1 MEIHRLDGFH
11 SWVILSLAQLVASF
25 STGFLLINNRKKI
38 YSGFSPHIHTL
49 QHPWVLL
56 DLWEIMCEH
65 FSFKLEEPPS
75 CVGTDI
81 ILLEE
86 QLRFGSSIW

>member
-11 SWVILSLAQLVASF
+11 SWVGDLESFAQLVVSF

-38 YSGFSPHIHTL
+38 YSGFSPHIDTL

-56 DLWEIMCEH
+56 DLWEIMCE
-65 FSFKLEEPPS
+65 
-75 CVGTDI
+75 
-81 ILLEE
+81 
-86 QLRFGSSIW
+86 RFFFFLAFFF